1 MRCNKMLKLGISMLL
16 KMGKFCKHLVFDTV
30 LCYSILSKNTV
41 AIGKY
46 LQSQTN
52 TENNNTLKK

>member
-1 MRCNKMLKLGISMLL
+1 MLKLGISMLL

-30 LCYSILSKNTV
+30 SCYSILSKNTV